1 MLIVKRNGTKEEFNP
16 EKIEGAILKAFKACN
31 YSIGEVDRRNIT
43 EFIDNLG
50 NGALATMDDP
60 VKEEIPVEC
69 IQDKVEKFLCKR
81 WFPVGKAYMLYR
93 EQHKMGR
100 FIRERID
107 YMNNYSNSN
116 LNASSSSETDCNAN
130 VAMKNVANLEGEVYK
145 TTNRIIQR
153 QRMKSKLKEL
163 FPEVTDQYE
172 KDLNNHIIYTHDEAS
187 TPVLKYYCCAVTLYP
202 LMVEGV
208 GNVDGIT
215 PTPPND
221 IQSFSGQIT
230 NLAFLLSSQCKGAV
244 AFGDYFVALNYY
256 VVKEFGE
263 QWYNKLDVIVT
274 NSHIT
279 KQHTIEYYILKG
291 MKQFIYGVCQPAGNR
306 SYNSPF
312 TNVSWYDKYYFEAM
326 FGEFYYPDG
335 TKPEWNA
342 VDKLQRMFMKLMR
355 EIRLLTP
362 ITFPVTTM
370 SLLHNGKEFLDKDYE
385 DLCAE
390 EWSKGGSFFCY
401 MNDNPASLA
410 SCCRVL
416 NEMTENTFSSTT
428 GMNGVMTGSCNVI
441 TLNINRIVQD
451 WFTFINHLHYGNT
464 GENLEPN
471 KVFNKDCSL
480 SNYLIGILKRVYKY
494 HIAYKTMLYDLED
507 KGMFAASNGNYIY
520 MKKLY
525 STIGLIGYME
535 AAQFLGLDISNNGE
549 YKDFLKLIFNT
560 VSEQNKL
567 HSIHDKKRPFLMN
580 SEAIPGEN
588 LGVKL
593 LEWDK
598 KDGYYTP
605 EGAKRYSCYFFN
617 PWNDKVSIIDKLK
630 LHGGDIAKALSG
642 GQAAHLNLD
651 THLSKEQYKELMH
664 IAMENG
670 TNYFTFNIPMSKCK
684 DCGHV
689 VNAPIKEC
697 PKCHSKNI
705 RYYTRII
712 GYLVAV
718 DNWSEAMQKEFGDR
732 YFSDLKHTGLE

>member
-1 MLIVKRNGTKEEFNP
+1 MLVIKRNGTKEEFNP

-31 YSIGEVDRRNIT
+31 YRINEVDKRNIA

-50 NGALATMDDP
+50 NDALTTMDDP
-60 VKEEIPVEC
+60 VKEEISVEG
-69 IQDKVEKFLCKR
+69 IQNKVEKFLCKR

-107 YMNNYSNSN
+107 YMNEYSNSN
-116 LNASSSSETDCNAN
+116 HNASTSSETDSNAN
-130 VAMKNVANLEGEVYK
+130 VTMKNVANLEGEVYK

-153 QRMKSKLKEL
+153 QRMKNKLKEL
-163 FPEVTDQYE
+163 YPEVANQYE
-172 KDLNNHIIYTHDEAS
+172 EDLNNHIIYTHDEAS

-202 LMVEGV
+202 LMTEGV

-312 TNVSWYDKYYFEAM
+312 TNVSWYDKYYFKAM
-326 FGEFYYPDG
+326 FGDFYYPDG

-451 WFTFINHLHYGNT
+451 WVGNWENEGIPDINAEVNRDSLNIYITNI
-464 GENLEPN
+464 LE
-471 KVFNKDCSL
+471 
-480 SNYLIGILKRVYKY
+480 RVYKY

-535 AAQFLGLDISNNGE
+535 AAQFLGLEISNNKD

-567 HSIHDKKRPFLMN
+567 HSIHDKKRPFLIN

-605 EGAKRYSCYFFN
+605 GGAKRYSCYFFN

-651 THLSKEQYKELMH
+651 AHLSKEQYKKLMH

-684 DCGHV
+684 ECGHV
-689 VNAPIKEC
+689 VNAPVKEC

-712 GYLVAV
+712 GYLTGV

>member
-1 MLIVKRNGTKEEFNP
+1 
-16 EKIEGAILKAFKACN
+16 
-31 YSIGEVDRRNIT
+31 
-43 EFIDNLG
+43 
-50 NGALATMDDP
+50 
-60 VKEEIPVEC
+60 
-69 IQDKVEKFLCKR
+69 
-81 WFPVGKAYMLYR
+81 
-93 EQHKMGR
+93 
-100 FIRERID
+100 
-107 YMNNYSNSN
+107 
-116 LNASSSSETDCNAN
+116 
-130 VAMKNVANLEGEVYK
+130 
-145 TTNRIIQR
+145 
-153 QRMKSKLKEL
+153 
-163 FPEVTDQYE
+163 
-172 KDLNNHIIYTHDEAS
+172 
-187 TPVLKYYCCAVTLYP
+187 
-202 LMVEGV
+202 
-208 GNVDGIT
+208 
-215 PTPPND
+215 
-221 IQSFSGQIT
+221 
-230 NLAFLLSSQCKGAV
+230 
-244 AFGDYFVALNYY
+244 
-256 VVKEFGE
+256 
-263 QWYNKLDVIVT
+263 
-274 NSHIT
+274 
-279 KQHTIEYYILKG
+279 
-291 MKQFIYGVCQPAGNR
+291 
-306 SYNSPF
+306 
-312 TNVSWYDKYYFEAM
+312 
-326 FGEFYYPDG
+326 
-335 TKPEWNA
+335 
-342 VDKLQRMFMKLMR
+342 
-355 EIRLLTP
+355 
-362 ITFPVTTM
+362 M

-441 TLNINRIVQD
+441 TLNLNRIVQD
-451 WFTFINHLHYGNT
+451 WFNFINHLHYGNT
-464 GENLEPN
+464 HKNLEPN

-507 KGMFAASNGNYIY
+507 KGMFAAFNGNYIY

-651 THLSKEQYKELMH
+651 AHLSKEQYKELMH